1 MQTQTAQTRGTYAA
15 RHARR
20 VHDVVDAAGLTAG
33 LAYWA
38 AAAAIE
44 ETVRRAVTDPSDVD
58 AIARQF
64 VNAAREVA

>member
-1 MQTQTAQTRGTYAA
+1 MTSTAQMRGTYIA

-20 VHDVVDAAGLTAG
+20 VHEVVEAAGLTQG

-44 ETVRRAVTDPSDVD
+44 ETFRRAVTDPAEVD
-58 AIARQF
+58 AIARQYIR
-64 VNAAREVA
+64 AAQAA